1 MISRLVSIL
10 FLLTTIWT
18 YGATT
23 QHLWAQTSTQTPE
36 VQTNDEGVTE
46 EGFAK
51 PYEYERQAYG
61 YDPEG
66 IEYKENQPEDFQ
78 VIFISAAPFAAAAS
92 YGLTGLASQLFRNSF
107 SIDGDYLIPFLVGT
121 VAGAT
126 TVACISVLDN
136 KYPAP
141 PPVSSNFQAPSL
153 PPLAF
158 NMTVLSTTF

>member
-1 MISRLVSIL
+1 MLSRLLIFFL
-10 FLLTTIWT
+10 FVAVWT
-18 YGATT
+18 CGGVFQPLGA
-23 QHLWAQTSTQTPE
+23 QITPPNQE
-36 VQTNDEGVTE
+36 IQPQDEGVTE

-107 SIDGDYLIPFLVGT
+107 SVEGDYLIPFLVGT

-141 PPVSSNFQAPSL
+141 PPVSGNFRVPGL